1 MCRTEPTVC
10 KYTTCLQYMI
20 LIILDC
26 TFFILLYI
34 VYCMYTLHYSSN
46 KIKFSIQGNILKINI
61 TQYLRKNEIPLDL
74 TLVRFFL

>member
-1 MCRTEPTVC
+1 MQIYDMPTI
-10 KYTTCLQYMI
+10 YDTDNTR
-20 LIILDC
+20 
-26 TFFILLYI
+26 LYI
-34 VYCMYTLHYSSN
+34 FYITVYTVVYCMYTLHYSSN